1 MINRA
6 RVENSTASVAV
17 GKQKVGVSDRAS
29 PAVPR
34 AKASGYDHTS
44 PAEQA
49 LRSLHVE
56 LLTHSTKSFL
66 YVFRNRNRGLNLHR
80 STSSPA
86 RLAHDACSLLC
97 VVANSTWTNMN
108 CDLFLFWKKCAPREL
123 GTPRW
128 EPHELSWANLEKKI
142 GISADCETTSPSCIS
157 QLSDAFSF
165 WRLNSTWIFR
175 FCRKTQRRLKVWLFY
190 SREKNVHLSSPL
202 KNARRYD
209 QCVSGCRQKH

>member
-34 AKASGYDHTS
+34 AKASGYDHAS

-97 VVANSTWTNMN
+97 VVANST
-108 CDLFLFWKKCAPREL
+108 
-123 GTPRW
+123 
-128 EPHELSWANLEKKI
+128 
-142 GISADCETTSPSCIS
+142 
-157 QLSDAFSF
+157 
-165 WRLNSTWIFR
+165 
-175 FCRKTQRRLKVWLFY
+175 
-190 SREKNVHLSSPL
+190 
-202 KNARRYD
+202 
-209 QCVSGCRQKH
+209 